1 MFYKLNTFDK
11 LFKELANE
19 NKTYT
24 YTATS
29 NSFEVEVLED
39 GKQKVTINTLGHNPK
54 EIQVDVT
61 EEISAV
67 STTVVISDMTIMECL
82 EYAYRWTNNVLGS
95 WSIKKTSFP
104 DPANGDRINGDYN
117 EDVTVLAPRAD
128 GMGLRSTSMFDRM
141 IADGKTYKVDMMG
154 FKEVVM

>member
-1 MFYKLNTFDK
+1 MKILVQHAKYDRNTGSV
-11 LFKELANE
+11 LG
-19 NKTYT
+19 YT
-24 YTATS
+24 DVA
-29 NSFEVEVLED
+29 E
-39 GKQKVTINTLGHNPK
+39 
-54 EIQVDVT
+54 VDVT

-67 STTVVISDMTIMECL
+67 DTTVVMSDMTIMECL
-82 EYAYRWTNNVLGS
+82 EYAYRWTNNVSGS

-154 FKEVVM
+154 FKEVVLENA

>member
-1 MFYKLNTFDK
+1 M
-11 LFKELANE
+11 
-19 NKTYT
+19 
-24 YTATS
+24 
-29 NSFEVEVLED
+29 
-39 GKQKVTINTLGHNPK
+39 KVTVQHAKYDRNTGSVLGYT
-54 EIQVDVT
+54 DVAEVNIT
-61 EEISAV
+61 EEISAFG
-67 STTVVISDMTIMECL
+67 TTMECL
-82 EYAYRWTNNVLGS
+82 EYAYRWTNNVSGS

-154 FKEVVM
+154 FKEVVLENA

>member
-1 MFYKLNTFDK
+1 MKILVQHAKYDRNTGSV
-11 LFKELANE
+11 LG
-19 NKTYT
+19 YT
-24 YTATS
+24 DVA
-29 NSFEVEVLED
+29 E
-39 GKQKVTINTLGHNPK
+39 
-54 EIQVDVT
+54 VDVT

-67 STTVVISDMTIMECL
+67 DTTVVMSDMTIMECL
-82 EYAYRWTNNVLGS
+82 EYAYRWTNNVSGS

-154 FKEVVM
+154 FKEVVVENA

>member
-1 MFYKLNTFDK
+1 MKILVQHAKYDRNTGSV
-11 LFKELANE
+11 LG
-19 NKTYT
+19 YT
-24 YTATS
+24 DVA
-29 NSFEVEVLED
+29 E
-39 GKQKVTINTLGHNPK
+39 
-54 EIQVDVT
+54 VDVT

-67 STTVVISDMTIMECL
+67 DTTVVISDMTTMECL

-128 GMGLRSTSMFDRM
+128 GMGLRSTSMGDRM
-141 IADGKTYKVDMMG
+141 IADGVTYKVDMMG
-154 FKEVVM
+154 FKKVVLENA

>member
-1 MFYKLNTFDK
+1 M
-11 LFKELANE
+11 
-19 NKTYT
+19 
-24 YTATS
+24 
-29 NSFEVEVLED
+29 
-39 GKQKVTINTLGHNPK
+39 KVTVQHAKYDRNTGSVLGYTDVAEVN
-54 EIQVDVT
+54 VT
-61 EEISAV
+61 EEISAFG
-67 STTVVISDMTIMECL
+67 TTMECL

-154 FKEVVM
+154 FKEVVLENA

>member
-1 MFYKLNTFDK
+1 MKILVQHAKYDRNTGSV
-11 LFKELANE
+11 LG
-19 NKTYT
+19 YT
-24 YTATS
+24 DVA
-29 NSFEVEVLED
+29 EV
-39 GKQKVTINTLGHNPK
+39 N
-54 EIQVDVT
+54 VT
-61 EEISAV
+61 EEISAFG
-67 STTVVISDMTIMECL
+67 TTMECL

-154 FKEVVM
+154 FKEVVLENA

>member
-1 MFYKLNTFDK
+1 MKILVQHAKHDRNTGSV
-11 LFKELANE
+11 LG
-19 NKTYT
+19 YT
-24 YTATS
+24 DVA
-29 NSFEVEVLED
+29 E
-39 GKQKVTINTLGHNPK
+39 
-54 EIQVDVT
+54 VDVT
-61 EEISAV
+61 EIAAFG
-67 STTVVISDMTIMECL
+67 TTIECL
-82 EYAYRWTNNVLGS
+82 EYAYRWTNNVMGS

-154 FKEVVM
+154 FKEVVLENA